1 MRKLAILLLK
11 GVQSHFFAL
20 EGQKVHLHPV
30 LLGVRH
36 GGVCEYGFFAATLLT
51 AKRLL
56 RCAPWGKGGIRSSA
70 CKPQGKHEDVCVN
83 AVSENQ

>member
-11 GVQSHFFAL
+11 GYKTTFPRWK
-20 EGQKVHLHPV
+20 GKTCIHPV

-36 GGVCEYGFFAATLLT
+36 GGVCGVRLFCRHSAYGKEAFAVRALGQ
-51 AKRLL
+51 R
-56 RCAPWGKGGIRSSA
+56 RIRSSA